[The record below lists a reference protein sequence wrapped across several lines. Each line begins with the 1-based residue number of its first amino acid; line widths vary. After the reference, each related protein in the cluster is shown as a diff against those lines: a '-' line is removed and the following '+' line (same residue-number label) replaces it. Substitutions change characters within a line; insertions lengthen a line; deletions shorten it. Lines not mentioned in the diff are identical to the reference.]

1 MTATD
6 GGSALGLSFRAMTMA
21 DLTDVLVNE
30 VAAYPYPWT
39 RGNFEDCLK
48 ERRDCWLLL
57 ADARQTGSLQTGSRQ
72 TGSRQTGSRQIG
84 SRQTGSPAKTPAVV
98 GHGVL
103 SVAVGEAHVLN
114 VCVAPA
120 CQGQGFG
127 RALLDH
133 LLGRALALRAEVVF
147 LEVRPSNGV
156 AIALYESVGFNEIG
170 RRRNYYPAAIGHE
183 DALVMA
189 LDLRVLDP
197 GFGNA
202 FSQGPD
208 PSHPA

>member
-1 MTATD
+1 MTFPK
-6 GGSALGLSFRAMTMA
+6 GGSALGLSFRAMTTA

-48 ERRDCWLLL
+48 ERRDCRLLL
-57 ADARQTGSLQTGSRQ
+57 ADARQ
-72 TGSRQTGSRQIG
+72 TGSRQTGSRQ
-84 SRQTGSPAKTPAVV
+84 SRSPAKMPAVV

-156 AIALYESVGFNEIG
+156 AIALYESIGFNEIG

-197 GFGNA
+197 GFGSA
-202 FSQGPD
+202 FSQAPD

>member
-6 GGSALGLSFRAMTMA
+6 GGSALGLSFRAMTTA

-48 ERRDCWLLL
+48 ERRDCRLLL
-57 ADARQTGSLQTGSRQ
+57 ADARQTGSRQ
-72 TGSRQTGSRQIG
+72 TGSRQTGSRQ
-84 SRQTGSPAKTPAVV
+84 SGSPAKMPAVV

>member
-30 VAAYPYPWT
+30 EAAYPYPWT

-48 ERRDCWLLL
+48 ERRDCRLLL
-57 ADARQTGSLQTGSRQ
+57 ADARQTGSLQT
-72 TGSRQTGSRQIG
+72 G

-147 LEVRPSNGV
+147 LEVRTSNGV

-202 FSQGPD
+202 FSKTPD

>member
-1 MTATD
+1 MTT
-6 GGSALGLSFRAMTMA
+6 A

-48 ERRDCWLLL
+48 ERRDCRLLL
-57 ADARQTGSLQTGSRQ
+57 ADARQT
-72 TGSRQTGSRQIG
+72 G

-156 AIALYESVGFNEIG
+156 AIALYESIGFNEIG

-202 FSQGPD
+202 FSQAPD